1 MDQQSQIIQ
10 DMNRIIEAIDSFKAA
25 KTPDKVIV
33 SRIYH
38 LCKFEREQAARKID
52 ETLDA
57 MEADFIESL
66 KKQIRN

>member
-1 MDQQSQIIQ
+1 M
-10 DMNRIIEAIDSFKAA
+10 EAIDSFREA
-25 KTPDKVIV
+25 KTPDKVII

-38 LCKFEREQAARKID
+38 LCKFKRAQAERKID

-66 KKQIRN
+66 KKQTRN

>member
-1 MDQQSQIIQ
+1 MDRQNQIIQ

-38 LCKFEREQAARKID
+38 LCKFELTEAQKKID
-52 ETLDA
+52 MKLDE
-57 MEADFIESL
+57 MESEY
-66 KKQIRN
+66 NGT